1 MIVHFVSTACH
12 VSTERSEGQKVLE
25 SDLSTGMVVL
35 ATLQQGI
42 EAFFKQLL
50 TEASCVLH
58 TLFLVTRRVIIGTYL
73 LPR

>member
-1 MIVHFVSTACH
+1 
-12 VSTERSEGQKVLE
+12 
-25 SDLSTGMVVL
+25 MVVL

-50 TEASCVLH
+50 TEASQ
-58 TLFLVTRRVIIGTYL
+58 TLFLVTRRIIIGTYL